1 MFGFGAKKLPP
12 RAERARSGPRI
23 APFINAE
30 LLMALEKLGLFAYAN
45 DHPIFQAPA
54 AARELKL
61 RPDLLLA
68 ACGFL
73 AEENILEKTGPDA
86 FRLAVDYRLVLES
99 RNNYFLAYKAVYESF
114 AELLDGSKRYGKDVV
129 RDATR
134 LGFGTRRSI
143 PFLVQRF
150 KELGIRTALDI
161 GCGRGNFLFA
171 LAEAIPGFRGIGIE
185 IDRATIAFAQE
196 RIKASPHKESLAVFE
211 GDAAHPELFPQE
223 TEAAEAFY
231 GVAIFHELK
240 KDGKLIPA
248 FREYKKKLPRAKFFL
263 IEFDTPSWDT
273 LLQEP
278 DTQLRHEA
286 AQYLLTHYFTEQGLP
301 QAKADWVTTLEEAGW
316 KVRAVHDDL
325 PMRLTAF
332 ECE

>member
-1 MFGFGAKKLPP
+1 MFGFGIKKLPSRAAVAPLRP
-12 RAERARSGPRI
+12 RTVPL
-23 APFINAE
+23 INAE

-45 DHPIFQAPA
+45 DHPALSAPA

-68 ACGFL
+68 ACDFL
-73 AEENILEKTGPDA
+73 AEENIFEKTGPDT
-86 FRLAVDYRLVLES
+86 FRLAVDYHLVLEAQ
-99 RNNYFLAYKAVYESF
+99 NNYFLAYKAVYESF
-114 AELLDGSKRYGKDVV
+114 AELLDGSRTYGKDVV

-185 IDRATIAFAQE
+185 IDRATVAFAEE
-196 RIKASPHKESLAVFE
+196 RIKTSPRRESIKVFE
-211 GDAAHPELFPQE
+211 GDAAHPELFPKE
-223 TEAAEAFY
+223 AEAAEAFY

-240 KDGKLIPA
+240 KSGKLVPA

-263 IEFDTPSWDT
+263 IEFDTPPWDE
-273 LLQEP
+273 LLREP

-301 QAKADWVTTLEEAGW
+301 QAKADWVKTLKEAGW
-316 KVRAVHDDL
+316 DVRAVHDDL
-325 PMRLTAF
+325 PMRLTVF